1 MNKTWKRQVFRHTAL
16 YTAILMFSHTGGG
29 GAQAQTQT
37 HKYAIVMNGQKLPEV
52 KWGNGY
58 RNLAQKSN
66 ERQFTHTSG
75 FGIQKNVTL
84 SFNNTDEVVAQ
95 KNGTVVFGAATY
107 LPPYGK
113 VSGFD
118 TAKLTERGKAVDWI
132 RTTHP
137 GLIGYSYENV
147 TCSNNYYNASS
158 GCPELSYKTQFTF
171 GNQGLK
177 RKTNGRLD
185 IDEDKSRDGS
195 PIYKLQ
201 NYPWLG
207 VSFNLSS
214 ESLVK
219 SIKHNKIISS
229 FSEDVTQSNGTNSQY
244 KDKNLV
250 YTTGDYQYKNK
261 YSSRYVGQDEH
272 SAVAFYL
279 NAKLH
284 LLDKKQIQ
292 NIAQVSE
299 LNFGTLRTLIE
310 PTEEWKKK
318 RTNFFQGGNWTFED
332 KGEVSVKLKLP
343 EVKAGRCVN
352 KNNPNPNAKAPS
364 PALTAPALWFG
375 PVRNG
380 KVQMYSASVST
391 YPDSSSSQ
399 IFLQNLSRKDD
410 TSKPG
415 RYSLKPL
422 SMSEI
427 KSKEPNFTGRQTVI
441 RLDSGVQQIK
451 LQGNEVANFNGN
463 DGKNDTF
470 GIVSEG
476 SFMPDTSEWK
486 KVLLPWT
493 VRASN
498 DDGQFN
504 TFNKEENNGKP
515 KYSQKYRSRDS
526 SKHERNLGD
535 IVNSPIVAV
544 GGYLATS
551 ANDGMVH
558 IFKKG
563 NGVDER
569 NYSLKLSYIPGT
581 MPRQY
586 FDNDT
591 SALKDSTLA
600 KELRAFAE
608 KGYVG
613 DRYGVDGGFVLRQVE
628 WKGQNRVFMFGA
640 MGLGGRGAYALD
652 LTKAENGDPTA
663 VSLFDVKNDKN
674 KGNNSAELGYTVGTP
689 QIGKTH
695 DGKYAAF
702 LASGY
707 ATKTIDSTDNKTAL
721 YVYDLESNNGTLIR
735 KIEVPN
741 GKGGLSSPTLVD
753 KDLDGT
759 IDIAYAGDRSGK
771 MYRFDLS
778 SQSPD
783 QWTVRPI
790 FEGTKPIT
798 SAPAIS
804 QLKDKRVVIFGTG
817 SDLSEDD
824 VDNTDE
830 QYIYGIFDDDTATTG
845 SVNFSGSGGGLLE
858 QHLTQEDKT
867 LFLTD
872 YKRSDGS
879 GSKGW
884 VVKLKDGQR
893 VTVKPTVVLRTAF
906 VTIHKYTGN
915 DKCGAETAILGI
927 NTADGGKLTKKSA
940 RPIVP
945 AANSK
950 VAQYS
955 GDKKTSSGK
964 SIPIGC
970 MEKDNGIVCPNG
982 YVYDKPV
989 NVRYLDEKKTDD
1001 FPVTADGDAGG
1012 SGTFK
1017 EGKKPARNNRCF
1029 SGKGV
1034 RTLLMNDLDSLD
1046 ITGPMCGMKRISWR
1060 EVFY

>member
-1 MNKTWKRQVFRHTAL
+1 
-16 YTAILMFSHTGGG
+16 
-29 GAQAQTQT
+29 QAET
-37 HKYAIVMNGQKLPEV
+37 HNYAIVMNEQNQLKVKQKDSYSTLRE
-52 KWGNGY
+52 KD
-58 RNLAQKSN
+58 R
-66 ERQFTHTSG
+66 ERKFIYNKGWQGGGSVLFD
-75 FGIQKNVTL
+75 
-84 SFNNTDEVVAQ
+84 NTDTLVSRQ
-95 KNGTVVFGAATY
+95 SGTAVFGTATY

-118 TAKLTERGKAVDWI
+118 ANALKERNNAVDWI
-132 RTTHP
+132 HTTRA
-137 GLIGYSYENV
+137 GLAGYAYTNV
-147 TCSNNYYNASS
+147 ICRSHQ
-158 GCPELSYKTQFTF
+158 CPQLVYKTRFSF
-171 GNQGLK
+171 DNPDLAKRGGGLD
-177 RKTNGRLD
+177 RHT
-185 IDEDKSRDGS
+185 EPSRDNS
-195 PIYKLQ
+195 LIYKLKDH
-201 NYPWLG
+201 PWLG
-207 VSFNLSS
+207 VSFNLGSENTVKNSQSS
-214 ESLVK
+214 SRL
-219 SIKHNKIISS
+219 ISS
-229 FSEDVTQSNGTNSQY
+229 FSEDNNNQTIVS
-244 KDKNLV
+244 
-250 YTTGDYQYKNK
+250 TTENHPISLGD
-261 YSSRYVGQDEH
+261 GQREH
-272 SAVAFYL
+272 TAVAYYL

-284 LLDKKQIQ
+284 LLDKKGIKDITGKTVRLGVLKPSIDVKTQRTGLGGLLGFHAKWDIKDTGQIP
-292 NIAQVSE
+292 VE
-299 LNFGTLRTLIE
+299 LG
-310 PTEEWKKK
+310 
-318 RTNFFQGGNWTFED
+318 
-332 KGEVSVKLKLP
+332 LP
-343 EVKAGRCVN
+343 QIKAGRCIN
-352 KNNPNPNAKAPS
+352 KPNPNPKAQALS

-375 PVRNG
+375 PVQNG

-422 SMSEI
+422 STSEI
-427 KSKEPNFTGRQTVI
+427 KSKEPTFTGRQTVI
-441 RLDSGVQQIK
+441 RLDGGVQQIK
-451 LQGNEVANFNGN
+451 LQGNEVTSFNVNNGN
-463 DGKNDTF
+463 NTF
-470 GIVSEG
+470 GIVKDLG
-476 SFMPDTSEWK
+476 VDPDASEWK

-498 DDGQFN
+498 DDNQFKTIN
-504 TFNKEENNGKP
+504 QQLNQQKIQ
-515 KYSQKYRSRDS
+515 YSQRYRIRDNGN
-526 SKHERNLGD
+526 RDLGD

-544 GGYLATS
+544 GEYLATS

-558 IFKKG
+558 IFKQSGGDKRSY
-563 NGVDER
+563 N
-569 NYSLKLSYIPGT
+569 LKLSYIPGT

-600 KELRAFAE
+600 KELRTFAE

-613 DRYGVDGGFVLRQVE
+613 DRYGVDGGFVLRKVE
-628 WKGQNRVFMFGA
+628 RNGKDHVFMFGA
-640 MGLGGRGAYALD
+640 MGFGGRGAYALD
-652 LTKAENGDPTA
+652 LTKADGSDPTA
-663 VSLFDVKNDKN
+663 VSLFDVKNDNNGKN
-674 KGNNSAELGYTVGTP
+674 SNNSNNSVELGYTVGTP

-695 DGKYAAF
+695 NGKYAAF

-707 ATKTIDSTDNKTAL
+707 ATKDINNGDNKTAL
-721 YVYDLESNNGTLIR
+721 YVYDLESSGTLIK

-741 GKGGLSSPTLVD
+741 SKGGLSSPTLVD
-753 KDLDGT
+753 KDLDG
-759 IDIAYAGDRSGK
+759 IVDIAYAGDRGGN

-778 SQSPD
+778 GQDPN
-783 QWTVRPI
+783 QWSVRTI
-790 FEGTKPIT
+790 FSGNKPIT

-817 SDLSEDD
+817 SDLSEED
-824 VDNTDE
+824 VLSTDE
-830 QYIYGIFDDDTATTG
+830 QHIYGIFDDDTATTG
-845 SVNFSGSGGGLLE
+845 SVNFSGLGGGLLE
-858 QHLTQEDKT
+858 QELKQEGKT

-879 GSKGW
+879 GNKGW
-884 VVKLKDGQR
+884 VVKLKEGQR

-906 VTIHKYTGN
+906 VTIHKYTGT

-945 AANSK
+945 EANTA

-955 GDKKTSSGK
+955 GHKQTANGK

-970 MEKDNGIVCPNG
+970 MQKGNEIVCPNG

-989 NVRYLDEKKTDD
+989 NVRYLDEKKTDG
-1001 FPVTADGDAGG
+1001 FSTTADGDAGG

-1046 ITGPMCGMKRISWR
+1046 ITGP
-1060 EVFY
+1060 

>member
-29 GAQAQTQT
+29 GGQAQAQTQTQT
-37 HKYAIVMNGQKLPEV
+37 HKYAIVMNAQNLPEV
-52 KWGNGY
+52 KWGNQY
-58 RNLAQKSN
+58 QSLTHKSN
-66 ERQFTHTSG
+66 EREVIHTSG
-75 FGIQKNVTL
+75 FSLVKKHISF
-84 SFNNTDEVVAQ
+84 SFNNTDEVVAE
-95 KNGTVVFGAATY
+95 KKDAVVFGAATY

-118 TAKLTERGKAVDWI
+118 TTKLTERKNAVDQI
-132 RTTHP
+132 GTTHP
-137 GLIGYSYENV
+137 GLVGYSYEGS
-147 TCSNNYYNASS
+147 TCSSG
-158 GCPELSYKTQFTF
+158 GCPTVAYRTQFTF
-171 GNQGLK
+171 GNSSLAK
-177 RKTNGRLD
+177 KTNGGGLD
-185 IDEDKSRDGS
+185 IYEDKSRDNS
-195 PIYKLQ
+195 PIYKLKDH
-201 NYPWLG
+201 PWLG
-207 VSFNLSS
+207 VSFNLGGESS
-214 ESLVK
+214 FKPKRQGSLV
-219 SIKHNKIISS
+219 SS
-229 FSEDVTQSNGTNSQY
+229 FSEDVTQQNGADSQH
-244 KDKNLV
+244 KGKNLV
-250 YTTGDYQYKNK
+250 YTTDDYKSQNNKNH
-261 YSSRYVGQDEH
+261 QDKH
-272 SAVAFYL
+272 HAVAFYL

-284 LLDKKQIQ
+284 LLDKKHIT
-292 NIAQVSE
+292 NIAQVGTVD
-299 LNFGTLRTLIE
+299 LGTLKTRIE
-310 PTEEWKKK
+310 PTEAWKKQNN
-318 RTNFFQGGNWTFED
+318 NFFSGSWTYEE
-332 KGEVSVKLKLP
+332 KGLVSVKLKLP

-375 PVRNG
+375 PVQNG

-422 SMSEI
+422 STSEI
-427 KSKEPNFTGRQTVI
+427 KSKEPTFTGRQTVI

-451 LQGNEVANFNGN
+451 LGQNNNEVTGFNGN
-463 DGKNDTF
+463 SNNATF

-493 VRASN
+493 VRGSA
-498 DDGQFN
+498 DDNRFKSINQ
-504 TFNKEENNGKP
+504 ESSQ
-515 KYSQKYRSRDS
+515 YSQRYRIRDNNS
-526 SKHERNLGD
+526 NRNLGD

-544 GGYLATS
+544 GEYLATS

-558 IFKKG
+558 IFKK
-563 NGVDER
+563 NGGGDDR

-581 MPRQY
+581 MPRK
-586 FDNDT
+586 DIE
-591 SALKDSTLA
+591 SKDSTLA

-628 WKGQNRVFMFGA
+628 RDGKTRVFMFGA
-640 MGLGGRGAYALD
+640 MGFGGRGAYALD
-652 LTKAENGDPTA
+652 LTKAENGNPTA
-663 VSLFDVKNDKN
+663 VSLFDVKHDNS
-674 KGNNSAELGYTVGTP
+674 GNNSNNSVQLGYTVGTP

-695 DGKYAAF
+695 NGKYAAF

-707 ATKTIDSTDNKTAL
+707 ATKTIDDQQNKTAL
-721 YVYDLESNNGTLIR
+721 YVYDLESNNGTPIAT
-735 KIEVPN
+735 INVPD

-759 IDIAYAGDRSGK
+759 VDIAYAGDRGGK

-778 SQSPD
+778 GNNPNS
-783 QWTVRPI
+783 WTVRTI

-817 SDLSEDD
+817 SDLSEED
-824 VDNTDE
+824 VDNKDI
-830 QYIYGIFDDDTATTG
+830 QHVYGIFDNDTDT
-845 SVNFSGSGGGLLE
+845 SVAKDGQGNGLLE
-858 QHLTQEDKT
+858 QVLKKDGNT
-867 LFLTD
+867 LFLSD
-872 YKRSDGS
+872 YKRSNGS
-879 GSKGW
+879 GDKGW
-884 VVKLKDGQR
+884 VVKLEAGQR

-906 VTIHKYTGN
+906 VTIRKYTTDG
-915 DKCGAETAILGI
+915 CGAETAILGI

-945 AANSK
+945 EANTA

-955 GDKKTSSGK
+955 GHKKTSSGK

-970 MEKDNGIVCPNG
+970 MEKNGGTVCPNG

-989 NVRYLDEKKTDD
+989 NVRYLDEKKTDG
-1001 FPVTADGDAGG
+1001 FSTTADGDAGG
-1012 SGTFK
+1012 SGIDPD
-1017 EGKKPARNNRCF
+1017 GKRSGKNNRCF
-1029 SGKGV
+1029 SQKGV

-1046 ITGPMCGMKRISWR
+1046 ITGPTCGMKRISWR
-1060 EVFY
+1060 EIFY

>member
-1 MNKTWKRQVFRHTAL
+1 MNKTLKRRVFRHTAL
-16 YTAILMFSHTGGG
+16 YAAILMFSHTGGG
-29 GAQAQTQT
+29 GAQAQTS
-37 HKYAIVMNGQKLPEV
+37 KYAIIMNEGNQLEVKQNGQYSTIKD
-52 KWGNGY
+52 KD
-58 RNLAQKSN
+58 R
-66 ERQFTHTSG
+66 ERKYTHHHQGTGGGS
-75 FGIQKNVTL
+75 V
-84 SFNNTDEVVAQ
+84 SFNNSDELVSQ
-95 KNGTVVFGAATY
+95 QSGTAVFGTATY

-118 TAKLTERGKAVDWI
+118 ADGLKKRNNAAGWI
-132 RTTHP
+132 RTTRIA
-137 GLIGYSYENV
+137 LAGYSYADV
-147 TCSNNYYNASS
+147 VCRSNA
-158 GCPELSYKTQFTF
+158 GCPKLVYKTQFSF
-171 GNQGLK
+171 DNPDLA
-177 RKTNGRLD
+177 KTGGVLD
-185 IDEDKSRDGS
+185 RHTEPSRDNS
-195 PIYKLQ
+195 PIYKLKDH
-201 NYPWLG
+201 PWLG
-207 VSFNLSS
+207 VSFNLGA
-214 ESLVK
+214 EGTAKNGKVTNKLV
-219 SIKHNKIISS
+219 SS
-229 FSEDVTQSNGTNSQY
+229 FDEKNSNN
-244 KDKNLV
+244 NLV
-250 YTTGDYQYKNK
+250 YTTEGGDISLGNRHRETTAMAY
-261 YSSRYVGQDEH
+261 
-272 SAVAFYL
+272 YL

-292 NIAQVSE
+292 NITDKTV
-299 LNFGTLRTLIE
+299 LLGVLRPSIDV
-310 PTEEWKKK
+310 
-318 RTNFFQGGNWTFED
+318 RQGNTGISGLLTFWARWD
-332 KGEVSVKLKLP
+332 IKDTGKISVKLKLP
-343 EVKAGRCVN
+343 EVKAGRCIN
-352 KNNPNPNAKAPS
+352 ANNPNKSTKAPS

-375 PVRNG
+375 PVQNG
-380 KVQMYSASVST
+380 KAEMYSASVST
-391 YPDSSSSQ
+391 YPDSSSSR
-399 IFLQNLSRKDD
+399 IYLQNLKRKTDPN
-410 TSKPG
+410 KPG
-415 RYSLKPL
+415 RYSLADL
-422 SMSEI
+422 T
-427 KSKEPNFTGRQTVI
+427 KSDIESRQPGFTGRQTVI

-493 VRASN
+493 VRGVN
-498 DDGQFN
+498 DDQFK
-504 TFNKEENNGKP
+504 TFNQEAKDGKP
-515 KYSQKYRSRDS
+515 KYSQKYRSRDNN
-526 SKHERNLGD
+526 KGERNLGD

-563 NGVDER
+563 NGGDER

-581 MPRQY
+581 MPRKDIESQ
-586 FDNDT
+586 
-591 SALKDSTLA
+591 DSTLA

-613 DRYGVDGGFVLRQVE
+613 DRYGVDGGFVLREVE
-628 WKGQNRVFMFGA
+628 LSGKKHVFMFGA
-640 MGLGGRGAYALD
+640 MGFGGRGAYALD
-652 LTKAENGDPTA
+652 LSKIDSGNGNLAD
-663 VSLFDVKNDKN
+663 VSLFDVKHDKN
-674 KGNNSAELGYTVGTP
+674 GKNSNNSNNSVQLGYTVGTP

-695 DGKYAAF
+695 NGKYAAF

-707 ATKTIDSTDNKTAL
+707 ATKQIDSGENKTAL

-735 KIEVPN
+735 KIEVPS

-759 IDIAYAGDRSGK
+759 VDIAYAGDRGGN

-783 QWTVRPI
+783 QWTVRAI
-790 FEGTKPIT
+790 FKGDKPIT

-824 VDNTDE
+824 VDSKE
-830 QYIYGIFDDDTATTG
+830 IQHVYGIFDNDTDTG
-845 SVNFSGSGGGLLE
+845 TAQDGQGKGLLE
-858 QHLTQEDKT
+858 QHLTEEDKT

-879 GSKGW
+879 GNKGW
-884 VVKLKDGQR
+884 IVKLKDGQR

-945 AANSK
+945 EANQA

-955 GDKKTSSGK
+955 GHKQTTKGK

-970 MEKDNGIVCPNG
+970 MQKGNEIVCPNG

-989 NVRYLDEKKTDD
+989 NVRYLDEKKIDGFST
-1001 FPVTADGDAGG
+1001 TADGDAGG
-1012 SGTFK
+1012 SGIDPA
-1017 EGKKPARNNRCF
+1017 GKRSGKNNRCF
-1029 SGKGV
+1029 SQKGV

-1046 ITGPMCGMKRISWR
+1046 ITGPTCGMKRISWR
-1060 EVFY
+1060 E

>member
-1 MNKTWKRQVFRHTAL
+1 
-16 YTAILMFSHTGGG
+16 
-29 GAQAQTQT
+29 
-37 HKYAIVMNGQKLPEV
+37 MNGQQLPEV
-52 KWGNGY
+52 KWGNSY
-58 RNLAQKSN
+58 NQLTHKN
-66 ERQFTHTSG
+66 NTRQATFHSYFQGARKKTT
-75 FGIQKNVTL
+75 F

-95 KNGTVVFGAATY
+95 KGDTVVFGAATY

-118 TAKLTERGKAVDWI
+118 ERKLKERTNALNWI
-132 RTTHP
+132 NTTRP
-137 GLIGYSYENV
+137 GLVGYHYQDS
-147 TCSNNYYNASS
+147 TCSS
-158 GCPELSYKTQFTF
+158 GNCPELSYKTQFTF
-171 GNQGLK
+171 GHSSLAK
-177 RKTNGRLD
+177 KTNGGKLD
-185 IDEDKSRDGS
+185 IYEDKSRDGS

-201 NYPWLG
+201 GYSWLG
-207 VSFNLSS
+207 VSFNLSG
-214 ESLVK
+214 ESTAESKKLKNLV
-219 SIKHNKIISS
+219 SS
-229 FSEDVTQSNGTNSQY
+229 FSEEVTQNNGADSQH

-250 YTTGDYQYKNK
+250 YTTGDGRNNNK
-261 YSSRYVGQDEH
+261 THQDKH
-272 SAVAFYL
+272 HAVAFYL

-284 LLDKKQIQ
+284 LLDKQQIK
-292 NIAQVSE
+292 NITQGSE
-299 LNFGTLRTLIE
+299 LNLGVLKTRIE
-310 PTEEWKKK
+310 PTDAWKNK
-318 RTNFFQGGNWTFED
+318 RHLVINADWEFKDTGI
-332 KGEVSVKLKLP
+332 VSVKLKLP
-343 EVKAGRCVN
+343 EVKAGRCIN
-352 KNNPNPNAKAPS
+352 KPNPNKNSKALS

-375 PVRNG
+375 PVQNG

-422 SMSEI
+422 STSEI
-427 KSKEPNFTGRQTVI
+427 KSKEPNFTGRQTII
-441 RLDSGVQQIK
+441 RLDGRVQQIK
-451 LQGNEVANFNGN
+451 LGQSNNEVVGFNGN
-463 DGKNDTF
+463 SNNATF

-493 VRASN
+493 VRVFA
-498 DDGQFN
+498 DDSKFKE
-504 TFNKEENNGKP
+504 FNKEEKDNKP
-515 KYSQKYRSRDS
+515 KYSQKYRSRDNG
-526 SKHERNLGD
+526 KRERNLGD

-544 GGYLATS
+544 GEYLATS

-558 IFKKG
+558 IFKK
-563 NGVDER
+563 NGGGDDR

-581 MPRQY
+581 MPR
-586 FDNDT
+586 
-591 SALKDSTLA
+591 KDIQSQESTLA

-628 WKGQNRVFMFGA
+628 RNGKDHVFMFGA
-640 MGLGGRGAYALD
+640 MGFGGRGAYALD
-652 LTKAENGDPTA
+652 LTKADGNDPTKA
-663 VSLFDVKNDKN
+663 SLFDVKNN
-674 KGNNSAELGYTVGTP
+674 GNNGNNGNNSVKLGYTVGTP

-707 ATKTIDSTDNKTAL
+707 ATKQIDSGENTTAL
-721 YVYDLESNNGTLIR
+721 YVYDLESSGNLIT
-735 KIEVPN
+735 KIDVPG

-759 IDIAYAGDRSGK
+759 VDIAYAGDRGGN

-778 SQSPD
+778 SQDPK
-783 QWTVRPI
+783 QWSARAI
-790 FEGTKPIT
+790 FKGDKPIT

-824 VDNTDE
+824 VNNKDI
-830 QYIYGIFDDDTATTG
+830 QHVYGIFDNDTDTG
-845 SVNFSGSGGGLLE
+845 TAQDGQGKGLLE
-858 QHLTQEDKT
+858 QVLSEENKT

-872 YKRSDGS
+872 YKRSNGS

-884 VVKLKDGQR
+884 MVKLQPGQR

-906 VTIHKYTGN
+906 VTIRKYTDNG
-915 DKCGAETAILGI
+915 CGAETAILGI

-945 AANSK
+945 EANQA

-955 GDKKTSSGK
+955 GHKQTAKGK

-970 MEKDNGIVCPNG
+970 MWKNNETVCPNG

-989 NVRYLDEKKTDD
+989 NVRYLDEKKTDG
-1001 FPVTADGDAGG
+1001 FSTTADGDAGG
-1012 SGTFK
+1012 SGIDPA
-1017 EGKKPARNNRCF
+1017 GKRSGKNNRCF
-1029 SGKGV
+1029 SQKGV

-1046 ITGPMCGMKRISWR
+1046 ITGPTCGMKRISWR
-1060 EVFY
+1060 EVFF